1 MDVPETSGS
10 PESAGGGRRTP
21 EGGRFPRTAVLTG
34 IAAALGIA
42 AGIGAG
48 HLVPAGR
55 ATPAAHAADT
65 GANSGANSGTSAEA
79 DTEADT
85 EGNAETGSQTGSKA
99 GGDLRELLL
108 PRPADAQDALFN
120 TETDGWLTLPE
131 YAELYKQPTGAFT
144 RLLAEEF
151 RRAAV
156 ADWREG
162 TYSVEIRLVQYRQ
175 EHSQGARESA
185 ATARI
190 WSEDEAG
197 TTSERLPDTADGRA
211 YTHSEP
217 VQESGAVP
225 VYSAE
230 AFAWRGDVAMEI
242 WVYDS
247 EPIPINK
254 ITDLANRQ
262 MRRL

>member
-1 MDVPETSGS
+1 VDVPETSGN
-10 PESAGGGRRTP
+10 PESAEGGPRTR
-21 EGGRFPRTAVLTG
+21 ERGRFPRTAVLTG
-34 IAAALGIA
+34 IAAALGIV

-55 ATPAAHAADT
+55 ATPAAHAPDAP
-65 GANSGANSGTSAEA
+65 
-79 DTEADT
+79 DTEAD
-85 EGNAETGSQTGSKA
+85 AETDSKTGSKA
-99 GGDLRELLL
+99 EGDLRELLL
-108 PRPADAQDALFN
+108 PRPAGAQDALFN
-120 TETDGWLTLPE
+120 AETDGWLTLPE
-131 YAELYKQPTGAFT
+131 FAELYKQPTGAFT

-175 EHSQGARESA
+175 EHAQGARESV

-197 TTSERLPDTADGRA
+197 TTSERLPGTADGRA

-254 ITDLANRQ
+254 ITDLAKRQ
-262 MRRL
+262 MGRL